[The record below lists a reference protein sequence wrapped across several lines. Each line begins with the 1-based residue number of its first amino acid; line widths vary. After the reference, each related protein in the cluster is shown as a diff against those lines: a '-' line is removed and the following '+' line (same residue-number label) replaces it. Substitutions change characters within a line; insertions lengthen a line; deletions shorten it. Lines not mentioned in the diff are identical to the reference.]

1 MVPTYDIGV
10 EGVSDAEP
18 IGSGGN
24 AVVYR
29 AFDADHDRWVAVK
42 LLRGVGDETELRRF
56 DRERKAMGRLSEHEG
71 IVTIHSSGIN
81 TRGEPFLVM
90 SLLEGGSLQDRIDN
104 EGPVPWAEAVDLMRI
119 VARTVHSAHQQ
130 NVIHRDLKPANIMLS
145 TSGYPLVADFGIA
158 KHVDS
163 SVSLQSTAITMTPA
177 YSPPEVVQ
185 GAPANVSA
193 DVYALGATLFAL
205 IAGSPP
211 FATGDENLFSLL
223 RRVAEDPVRDL
234 RPDGVP
240 DHVCTAIEQAMA
252 KKPGD
257 RPETA
262 ADLAL
267 ALEPGETASV
277 SGAAAGHSQPGNP
290 GPDETI

>member
-1 MVPTYDIGV
+1 MWRSAPT
-10 EGVSDAEP
+10 
-18 IGSGGN
+18 
-24 AVVYR
+24 
-29 AFDADHDRWVAVK
+29 
-42 LLRGVGDETELRRF
+42 
-56 DRERKAMGRLSEHEG
+56 GR
-71 IVTIHSSGIN
+71 
-81 TRGEPFLVM
+81 
-90 SLLEGGSLQDRIDN
+90 
-104 EGPVPWAEAVDLMRI
+104 
-119 VARTVHSAHQQ
+119 
-130 NVIHRDLKPANIMLS
+130 
-145 TSGYPLVADFGIA
+145 
-158 KHVDS
+158 
-163 SVSLQSTAITMTPA
+163 TPA
-177 YSPPEVVQ
+177 YSPPEVIQ
-185 GAPANVSA
+185 GAPANVPA

-277 SGAAAGHSQPGNP
+277 RHT
-290 GPDETI
+290 TIDGLPEVRSFVYEKVKEYLTALTEAE